1 MVQNIFVREKLT
13 FILLGLN
20 YKGLKVTGKYGLTL
34 LQLSGKTLGT
44 VIKPCTVLCST
55 CLQQMMFI

>member
-1 MVQNIFVREKLT
+1 MLLQGNGQRAPTLKDWTNGVQNIFVREKLT

-20 YKGLKVTGKYGLTL
+20 YKGLKVTGKYGFTL

-44 VIKPCTVLCST
+44 V
-55 CLQQMMFI
+55 